1 LGISI
6 CKLEISL
13 LINLK
18 HKKESDMDKITVM
31 YSEEQIEARVREIAT
46 EISRDYAGEEV
57 HLICIL
63 KGSIFFTAELAKR
76 ISVPVTLDFMSVSSY
91 GDGTESTGRIKII
104 KDLDENIAGKNV
116 IVIEDIIDSGRTL
129 SFLMDMLSVRKPK
142 SLKLCTLL
150 NKPERRVVNIN
161 VDYIGFDIP
170 DKFVVGYGMDYAQ
183 KYRALPYVGIVQTE
197 EE

>member
-1 LGISI
+1 
-6 CKLEISL
+6 
-13 LINLK
+13 
-18 HKKESDMDKITVM
+18 MDKITVM
-31 YSEEQIEARVREIAT
+31 YSEEQIEARVREIAA

-129 SFLMDMLSVRKPK
+129 SFLMDMLSARKPK